1 MQIIEVNNE
10 NIGILFDYWNK
21 IGEGIAYFYK
31 TSYESFKKS
40 LLDDT
45 FEGMSILK
53 RNNLYICSVDDE
65 VKGFIQYGIPT
76 FHFTQEGKITKDI
89 NIGVIRNLYYE
100 QSRNDIGN
108 ALLDLSMRFF
118 ESNSIKDIYAFYH
131 AMGMSCNGNH
141 GKLHERFDY
150 IGNLLY
156 EAGFEVEHENLYYI
170 CDMKE
175 KELEYLNN
183 SHIEVGEIED
193 NKQKFIL
200 YDENKNLI
208 GNAEI
213 KYIDSL
219 TGVREKDTIYLVW
232 IGIHKDIKGKGL
244 GTEFLN
250 HIIHYC
256 LTKGYRY
263 LHTDTAINNKI
274 AQNFYIRNGFIDKG
288 ITRSYIC
295 RG

>member
-1 MQIIEVNNE
+1 MDIVVNKSTIEIEVKD
-10 NIGILFDYWNK
+10 IKMKF
-21 IGEGIAYFYK
+21 K
-31 TSYESFKKS
+31 TSAELFSPKGINRGT
-40 LLDDT
+40 LAML
-45 FEGMSILK
+45 SIV
-53 RNNLYICSVDDE
+53 N
-65 VKGFIQYGIPT
+65 F
-76 FHFTQEGKITKDI
+76 
-89 NIGVIRNLYYE
+89 
-100 QSRNDIGN
+100 SRNDKV
-108 ALLDLSMRFF
+108 LDLGCGYGVVGILAAKIIGDENVIMTDKLGTAVQISRENAILNGVPNIRIYQSDGFRNLD
-118 ESNSIKDIYAFYH
+118 EKDFALI
-131 AMGMSCNGNH
+131 
-141 GKLHERFDY
+141 
-150 IGNLLY
+150 LLY

-219 TGVREKDTIYLVW
+219 TGLREKDTIYLVC